1 MTGKDVVVVI
11 VEIVLQWVDLL
22 SAIVVETSLV
32 SFGHPYYPLIAM
44 VEYSIWE
51 GTHLA
56 VRARAGVAAARA
68 ALALAGGHGG
78 RWGV

>member
-22 SAIVVETSLV
+22 SAIVVEPSLV
-32 SFGHPYYPLIAM
+32 SFAHPYYPLITM

-68 ALALAGGHGG
+68 ALAFAGGHVG

>member
-22 SAIVVETSLV
+22 SAIVVEPSLV

-44 VEYSIWE
+44 VEYSI
-51 GTHLA
+51 
-56 VRARAGVAAARA
+56 
-68 ALALAGGHGG
+68 
-78 RWGV
+78 